1 MVNNI
6 SFMVMSKNIDKI
18 KDTRVNCY
26 SVMTQ
31 FQVEEYL
38 KMVKSAFENRGG
50 LEGQRD
56 TLKTNTAIRIRKRMI
71 KDIEAGAVLPP
82 IVIGVIIPQ
91 DNFAIIE
98 QLEDNNAFLE
108 FINKIP
114 EDSISIIDGMQRTK
128 ALSVALK
135 DNANICNHKIRV
147 EFWIASQ
154 INSLIYRMLVL
165 NTGQAPWEIRRQIET
180 VFQGIIKELKEKFSE
195 IEIITL
201 TDKNHKNK
209 RSSPGQFQS
218 DDIIELFLV
227 FGAKKVKIDIAEK
240 VAEEFIKLDFI
251 GSISNPNFA
260 NIFYE
265 VMFYLYKFDQAISR
279 YRNGDI
285 EGYFQEGK
293 DLFSS
298 QSACIGFVTALAF
311 SILGRPGN
319 DYKPEE
325 QNQKWQDIK
334 NKTDVLLTK
343 IENLSNDEIGNF
355 LDFPTLNE
363 LISKKPG
370 RKNFFEREFFLQAF
384 NLLISEKFNIDNMTQ
399 CWRALY

>member
-1 MVNNI
+1 
-6 SFMVMSKNIDKI
+6 MSKNIDII

-31 FQVEEYL
+31 FQVGEYL
-38 KMVKSAFENRGG
+38 KRVKNAFENRGG

-56 TLKTNTAIRIRKRMI
+56 TLKTNTAIRIRKTMI

-135 DNANICNHKIRV
+135 DNANICDHEIRV

-165 NTGQAPWEIRRQIET
+165 NTGQVPWDIRRQIET
-180 VFQGIIKELKEKFSE
+180 VFQGIIKELKEKFPV
-195 IEIITL
+195 IEIIPI

-209 RSSPGQFQS
+209 RSSPGQFKS

-227 FGAKKVKIDIAEK
+227 FGAKKVKIDIPERL
-240 VAEEFIKLDFI
+240 AEEFIRLDFI
-251 GSISNPNFA
+251 SSTSNPNLT

-279 YRNGDI
+279 YQNEEI
-285 EGYFQEGK
+285 QGYFQKGK

-298 QSACIGFVTALAF
+298 QPACVGFVTALAF

-319 DYKPEE
+319 DYEPEE

-334 NKTDVLLTK
+334 NNTDILLTK
-343 IENLSNDEIGNF
+343 IDKLSNDEIGNF

-363 LISKKPG
+363 LISKKTG
-370 RKNFFEREFFLQAF
+370 RKDFFEREFFLQAF

>member
-18 KDTRVNCY
+18 KDRRVDCY

-31 FQVEEYL
+31 FQVGEYL
-38 KMVKSAFENRGG
+38 KMVKNAFENRGG

-91 DNFAIIE
+91 DNLAIIE

-128 ALSVALK
+128 ALSVALE
-135 DNANICNHKIRV
+135 DNANICDHEIRV

-240 VAEEFIKLDFI
+240 VAEEFIRLDFI
-251 GSISNPNFA
+251 SSTSNPNLT

-265 VMFYLYKFDQAISR
+265 VMFCLYKFDQAISR
-279 YRNGDI
+279 YQNEEI
-285 EGYFQEGK
+285 QGYFQKGK

-298 QSACIGFVTALAF
+298 QPACVGFVTALAF

-319 DYKPEE
+319 DYEPEE

-334 NKTDVLLTK
+334 NNTDILLTK
-343 IENLSNDEIGNF
+343 IDKLSNDEIGNF

-363 LISKKPG
+363 LISKKTG
-370 RKNFFEREFFLQAF
+370 RKDFFEREFFLQAF

>member
-6 SFMVMSKNIDKI
+6 SFMVMNKNIDII

-38 KMVKSAFENRGG
+38 KRVKNAFENRGG

-71 KDIEAGAVLPP
+71 KDIETGAVLPP

-165 NTGQAPWEIRRQIET
+165 NTGQVPWDIRRQIET
-180 VFQGIIKELKEKFSE
+180 VFQGIIKELKEKFHV

-201 TDKNHKNK
+201 TDRNHKNK
-209 RSSPGQFQS
+209 RSSPGQFKS

-227 FGAKKVKIDIAEK
+227 FGAKKVKIDIPERL
-240 VAEEFIKLDFI
+240 AEEFTRLDFI
-251 GSISNPNFA
+251 SSTSNPNLT

-279 YRNGDI
+279 YQNEEI
-285 EGYFQEGK
+285 QGYFQKGQ

-298 QSACIGFVTALAF
+298 QPACVGFVTALAF

-319 DYKPEE
+319 DYEPEE

-334 NKTDVLLTK
+334 NKTDTLLTK
-343 IENLSNDEIGNF
+343 INNLNPDEIGDF

-363 LISKKPG
+363 LISKKLG
-370 RKNFFEREFFLQAF
+370 RKDFFEREFFLQAF

>member
-18 KDTRVNCY
+18 KDRRVDCY

-128 ALSVALK
+128 ALSVALE
-135 DNANICNHKIRV
+135 DNANICDHKIRV

-165 NTGQAPWEIRRQIET
+165 NTGQVPWDIRRQIET
-180 VFQGIIKELKEKFSE
+180 VFQGIIKELKEKFPV

-201 TDKNHKNK
+201 TDKNYKNK
-209 RSSPGQFQS
+209 RSGPGQFQS

-227 FGAKKVKIDIAEK
+227 FGAKKVKIDIPERL
-240 VAEEFIKLDFI
+240 AEEFIRLDFI
-251 GSISNPNFA
+251 SSTSNPNLT

-279 YRNGDI
+279 YQNEEI
-285 EGYFQEGK
+285 QGYFQKGK

-298 QSACIGFVTALAF
+298 QPACVGFVTALAF

-319 DYKPEE
+319 DYEPEE

-334 NKTDVLLTK
+334 NNTNILLTK
-343 IENLSNDEIGNF
+343 IDKLSNDEIGNF

-363 LISKKPG
+363 LISKKTG
-370 RKNFFEREFFLQAF
+370 RKDFFEREFFLQAF

>member
-6 SFMVMSKNIDKI
+6 SFMVMSKNIDRI
-18 KDTRVNCY
+18 KDTRVDCY

-71 KDIEAGAVLPP
+71 QDIEAGAVLPP

-114 EDSISIIDGMQRTK
+114 EDSISIIDGMQRTT

-165 NTGQAPWEIRRQIET
+165 NTGQVPWDIRRQIET
-180 VFQGIIKELKEKFSE
+180 VFKGIIKELQEKFPV
-195 IEIITL
+195 IKIITL
-201 TDKNHKNK
+201 TDKHHKNK

-227 FGAKKVKIDIAEK
+227 FGARKVKIDIPEK
-240 VAEEFIKLDFI
+240 LAEEFMRLDFI
-251 GSISNPNFA
+251 SSTSNPNFA

-279 YRNGDI
+279 YQNEEI
-285 EGYFQEGK
+285 QGYFQKGQ

-298 QSACIGFVTALAF
+298 QPACVGFVTALAF

-319 DYKPEE
+319 DYKPED

-334 NKTDVLLTK
+334 NKTDILLTK

>member
-1 MVNNI
+1 MN
-6 SFMVMSKNIDKI
+6 KNIDII

-38 KMVKSAFENRGG
+38 KRVKNAFENRGG

-71 KDIEAGAVLPP
+71 KDIETGAVLPP

-165 NTGQAPWEIRRQIET
+165 NTGQVPWDIRRQIET
-180 VFQGIIKELKEKFSE
+180 VFQGIIKELKEKFHV

-201 TDKNHKNK
+201 TDRNHKNK
-209 RSSPGQFQS
+209 RSSPGQFKS

-227 FGAKKVKIDIAEK
+227 FGAKKVKIDIPERL
-240 VAEEFIKLDFI
+240 AEEFTRLDFI
-251 GSISNPNFA
+251 SSTSNPNLT

-279 YRNGDI
+279 YQNEEI
-285 EGYFQEGK
+285 QGYFQKGQ

-298 QSACIGFVTALAF
+298 QPACVGFVTALAF

-319 DYKPEE
+319 DYEPEE

-334 NKTDVLLTK
+334 NKTDTLLTK
-343 IENLSNDEIGNF
+343 INNLNPDEIGDF

-363 LISKKPG
+363 LISKKLG
-370 RKNFFEREFFLQAF
+370 RKDFFEREFFLQAF

>member
-1 MVNNI
+1 
-6 SFMVMSKNIDKI
+6 MVMSKNIDII

-38 KMVKSAFENRGG
+38 KRVKNAFENRGG

-91 DNFAIIE
+91 DDFAIIE

-114 EDSISIIDGMQRTK
+114 GDSISIIDGMQRTK

-165 NTGQAPWEIRRQIET
+165 NTGQVPWEIRRQIET
-180 VFQGIIKELKEKFSE
+180 VFQGIIKELKEKFPV

-209 RSSPGQFQS
+209 RSSPGQFQA

-227 FGAKKVKIDIAEK
+227 FGAKKVKIDIPERL
-240 VAEEFIKLDFI
+240 AEEFIRLDFI
-251 GSISNPNFA
+251 SSTSNPNFV

-265 VMFYLYKFDQAISR
+265 VMLYLYKFDQAISR
-279 YRNGDI
+279 YQNEEI
-285 EGYFQEGK
+285 QGYFQKGK

-298 QSACIGFVTALAF
+298 QPACVGFVTALAF

-334 NKTDVLLTK
+334 NKTDILLTK
-343 IENLSNDEIGNF
+343 IDNLNNDEIGDF

-370 RKNFFEREFFLQAF
+370 RKDFFEREFFLQAF

>member
-1 MVNNI
+1 
-6 SFMVMSKNIDKI
+6 MVMSKNIDKI

-38 KMVKSAFENRGG
+38 KMVKNAFENRGG

-135 DNANICNHKIRV
+135 DNANICDHEIRV

-165 NTGQAPWEIRRQIET
+165 NTGQVPWDIRRQIET

-227 FGAKKVKIDIAEK
+227 FGAKKVKIDIPERL
-240 VAEEFIKLDFI
+240 AEEFIRLDFI
-251 GSISNPNFA
+251 SSTSNPNLT

-265 VMFYLYKFDQAISR
+265 VMFCLYKFDQAISR
-279 YRNGDI
+279 YQNEEI
-285 EGYFQEGK
+285 QGYFQKGK

-298 QSACIGFVTALAF
+298 QPACVGFVTALAF

-319 DYKPEE
+319 DYEPEE

-334 NKTDVLLTK
+334 NNTDILLTK
-343 IENLSNDEIGNF
+343 IDKLSNDEIGNF

-363 LISKKPG
+363 LISKKTG
-370 RKNFFEREFFLQAF
+370 RKDFFEREFFLQAF

>member
-1 MVNNI
+1 
-6 SFMVMSKNIDKI
+6 
-18 KDTRVNCY
+18 
-26 SVMTQ
+26 
-31 FQVEEYL
+31 
-38 KMVKSAFENRGG
+38 
-50 LEGQRD
+50 
-56 TLKTNTAIRIRKRMI
+56 MI

-135 DNANICNHKIRV
+135 DNANICDHEIRV
-147 EFWIASQ
+147 EFWISSQ

-209 RSSPGQFQS
+209 RSSPGQFKS

-227 FGAKKVKIDIAEK
+227 FGAKKVKIDIPERL
-240 VAEEFIKLDFI
+240 AEEFIRLDFI
-251 GSISNPNFA
+251 SSTSNPNLT

-265 VMFYLYKFDQAISR
+265 VMFCLYKFDQVISR
-279 YRNGDI
+279 YQNEEI
-285 EGYFQEGK
+285 QGYFQKGK

-298 QSACIGFVTALAF
+298 QPACVGFVTALAF

-319 DYKPEE
+319 DYEPEE

-334 NKTDVLLTK
+334 NNTDILLTK
-343 IENLSNDEIGNF
+343 IDKLSNDEIGNF

-363 LISKKPG
+363 LISKKTG
-370 RKNFFEREFFLQAF
+370 RKDFFEREFFLQAF

>member
-1 MVNNI
+1 
-6 SFMVMSKNIDKI
+6 MVMSKNIDKI

-38 KMVKSAFENRGG
+38 KMVKNAFENRGG

-135 DNANICNHKIRV
+135 DNANICDHEIRV

-227 FGAKKVKIDIAEK
+227 FGAKKVKIDIPERL
-240 VAEEFIKLDFI
+240 AEEFIRLDFI
-251 GSISNPNFA
+251 SSTSNPNLT

-265 VMFYLYKFDQAISR
+265 VMFCLYKFDQAISR
-279 YRNGDI
+279 YQNEEI
-285 EGYFQEGK
+285 QGYFQKGK

-298 QSACIGFVTALAF
+298 QPACVGFVTALAF

-319 DYKPEE
+319 DYEPEE

-334 NKTDVLLTK
+334 NNTDILLTK
-343 IENLSNDEIGNF
+343 IDKLSNDEIGNF

-363 LISKKPG
+363 LISKKTG
-370 RKNFFEREFFLQAF
+370 RKDFFEREFFLQAF

>member
-1 MVNNI
+1 
-6 SFMVMSKNIDKI
+6 MVMSKNIDKI

-38 KMVKSAFENRGG
+38 KMVKNAFENRGG

-135 DNANICNHKIRV
+135 DNANICDHEIRV

-209 RSSPGQFQS
+209 RSSPGQFKS

-227 FGAKKVKIDIAEK
+227 FGAKKVKIDIPERL
-240 VAEEFIKLDFI
+240 AEEFIRLDFI
-251 GSISNPNFA
+251 SSTSNPNLT

-265 VMFYLYKFDQAISR
+265 VMFCLYKFDQAISR
-279 YRNGDI
+279 YQNEEI
-285 EGYFQEGK
+285 QGYFQKGK

-298 QSACIGFVTALAF
+298 QPACVGFVTALAF

-319 DYKPEE
+319 DYEPEE

-334 NKTDVLLTK
+334 NNTDILLTK
-343 IENLSNDEIGNF
+343 IDKLSNDEIGNF

-363 LISKKPG
+363 LISKKTG
-370 RKNFFEREFFLQAF
+370 RKDFFEREFFLQAF

>member
-1 MVNNI
+1 
-6 SFMVMSKNIDKI
+6 MSKNIDKI
-18 KDTRVNCY
+18 KDRRVDCY

-31 FQVEEYL
+31 FQVGEYL

-91 DNFAIIE
+91 DNLAIIE

-128 ALSVALK
+128 ALSVALE
-135 DNANICNHKIRV
+135 DNANICDHEIRV

-165 NTGQAPWEIRRQIET
+165 NTGQVPWDIRRQIET
-180 VFQGIIKELKEKFSE
+180 VFQGIIKELKEKFPV
-195 IEIITL
+195 IEIIPI

-209 RSSPGQFQS
+209 RSSPGQFKS

-227 FGAKKVKIDIAEK
+227 FGAKKVKIDIPERL
-240 VAEEFIKLDFI
+240 AEEFIRLDFI
-251 GSISNPNFA
+251 SSTSNPNLT

-265 VMFYLYKFDQAISR
+265 VMFCLYKFDQAISR
-279 YRNGDI
+279 YQNEEI
-285 EGYFQEGK
+285 QGYFQKGK

-298 QSACIGFVTALAF
+298 QPACVGFVTALAF

-319 DYKPEE
+319 DYEPEE

-334 NKTDVLLTK
+334 NNTDILLTK
-343 IENLSNDEIGNF
+343 IDKLSNDEIGNF

-363 LISKKPG
+363 LISKKTG
-370 RKNFFEREFFLQAF
+370 RKDFFEREFFLQAF

>member
-18 KDTRVNCY
+18 KDRRVDCY

-31 FQVEEYL
+31 FQVGEYL

-135 DNANICNHKIRV
+135 DNANICDHEIRV

-165 NTGQAPWEIRRQIET
+165 NTGQVPWEIRRQIET
-180 VFQGIIKELKEKFSE
+180 VFQGIIKELKEKFPV

-201 TDKNHKNK
+201 TDKNYKNK

-227 FGAKKVKIDIAEK
+227 FGAKKVKIDIPERL
-240 VAEEFIKLDFI
+240 AEEFIRLDFI
-251 GSISNPNFA
+251 SSTSNPNLT

-265 VMFYLYKFDQAISR
+265 VMFCLYKFDQAISR
-279 YRNGDI
+279 YQNEEI
-285 EGYFQEGK
+285 QGYFQKGK

-298 QSACIGFVTALAF
+298 QPACVGFVTALAF

-319 DYKPEE
+319 DYEPEE

-334 NKTDVLLTK
+334 NNTDILLTK
-343 IENLSNDEIGNF
+343 IDKLSNDEIGNF

-363 LISKKPG
+363 LISKKTG
-370 RKNFFEREFFLQAF
+370 RKDFFEREFFLQAF

>member
-1 MVNNI
+1 
-6 SFMVMSKNIDKI
+6 MVMSKNIDKI

-31 FQVEEYL
+31 FQVGEYL

-91 DNFAIIE
+91 DNLAIIE

-135 DNANICNHKIRV
+135 DNANICDHEIRV

-165 NTGQAPWEIRRQIET
+165 NTGQVPWDIRRQIET
-180 VFQGIIKELKEKFSE
+180 VFQGIIKELKEKFPV
-195 IEIITL
+195 IEIIPI

-209 RSSPGQFQS
+209 RSSPGQFKS

-227 FGAKKVKIDIAEK
+227 FGAKKVKIDIPERL
-240 VAEEFIKLDFI
+240 AEEFIRLDFI
-251 GSISNPNFA
+251 SSTSNPNLT

-265 VMFYLYKFDQAISR
+265 VMFCLYKFDQAISR
-279 YRNGDI
+279 YQNEEI
-285 EGYFQEGK
+285 QGYFQKGK

-298 QSACIGFVTALAF
+298 QPACVGFVTALAF

-319 DYKPEE
+319 DYEPEE

-334 NKTDVLLTK
+334 NNTDILLTK
-343 IENLSNDEIGNF
+343 IDKLSNDEIGNF

-363 LISKKPG
+363 LISKKTG
-370 RKNFFEREFFLQAF
+370 RKDFFEREFFLQAF

>member
-1 MVNNI
+1 
-6 SFMVMSKNIDKI
+6 MVMSKNIDKI
-18 KDTRVNCY
+18 KDRRVDCY

-31 FQVEEYL
+31 FQVGEYL

-91 DNFAIIE
+91 DNLAIIE

-128 ALSVALK
+128 ALSVALE
-135 DNANICNHKIRV
+135 DNANICDHEIRV

-165 NTGQAPWEIRRQIET
+165 NTGQVPWDIRRQIET
-180 VFQGIIKELKEKFSE
+180 VFQGIIKELKEKFPV

-201 TDKNHKNK
+201 TDKNYKNK
-209 RSSPGQFQS
+209 RSGPGQFQS

-240 VAEEFIKLDFI
+240 IAEEFLRLDFI

-265 VMFYLYKFDQAISR
+265 VMFYLYKFDIAISR
-279 YRNGDI
+279 YQNEEI
-285 EGYFQEGK
+285 QGYFQKGK
-293 DLFSS
+293 DLFSN

-319 DYKPEE
+319 DYNAEE

-334 NKTDVLLTK
+334 NKSDILLIK
-343 IENLSNDEIGNF
+343 IDNLSNDEIGDF

-370 RKNFFEREFFLQAF
+370 RKDSFEREFFLQAF

>member
-6 SFMVMSKNIDKI
+6 SFMVMNKNIDKI

-31 FQVEEYL
+31 FQVGEYL
-38 KMVKSAFENRGG
+38 KRVKNAFENRGG

-135 DNANICNHKIRV
+135 DNANICDHEIRV

-165 NTGQAPWEIRRQIET
+165 NTGQVPWDIRRQIET
-180 VFQGIIKELKEKFSE
+180 VFQGIIKELKEKFPV
-195 IEIITL
+195 IEIIPI

-209 RSSPGQFQS
+209 RSSPGQFKS

-227 FGAKKVKIDIAEK
+227 FGAKKVKIDIPERL
-240 VAEEFIKLDFI
+240 AEEFIRLDFI
-251 GSISNPNFA
+251 SSTSNPNLT

-265 VMFYLYKFDQAISR
+265 VMFCLYKFDQVISR
-279 YRNGDI
+279 YQNEEI
-285 EGYFQEGK
+285 QGYFQKGK

-298 QSACIGFVTALAF
+298 QPACVGFVTAMALT
-311 SILGRPGN
+311 ILGRPGN
-319 DYKPEE
+319 EYTAEK
-325 QNQKWQDIK
+325 QNQKWQEIK
-334 NKTDVLLTK
+334 INADRLLQK
-343 IENLSNDEIGNF
+343 LSNLNNQQIGEF
-355 LDFPTLNE
+355 LDFFTLNE
-363 LISKKPG
+363 LINKKPA
-370 RKNFFEREFFLQAF
+370 KSN
-384 NLLISEKFNIDNMTQ
+384 D
-399 CWRALY
+399 LYEPNPAA

>member
-1 MVNNI
+1 
-6 SFMVMSKNIDKI
+6 MVMSKNIDKI
-18 KDTRVNCY
+18 KDTRVTCY

-38 KMVKSAFENRGG
+38 KMVKNAFENRGG

-135 DNANICNHKIRV
+135 DNANICDHEIRV

-165 NTGQAPWEIRRQIET
+165 NTGQVPWDIRRQIET
-180 VFQGIIKELKEKFSE
+180 VFQGIIKELKEKFPV
-195 IEIITL
+195 IEIIPI

-209 RSSPGQFQS
+209 RSSPGQFKS

-227 FGAKKVKIDIAEK
+227 FGAKKVKIDIPERL
-240 VAEEFIKLDFI
+240 AEEFIRLDFI
-251 GSISNPNFA
+251 SSTSNPNLT

-265 VMFYLYKFDQAISR
+265 VMFCLYKFDQAISR
-279 YRNGDI
+279 YQNEEI
-285 EGYFQEGK
+285 QGYFQKGK

-298 QSACIGFVTALAF
+298 QPACVGFVTALAF

-319 DYKPEE
+319 DYEPEE

-334 NKTDVLLTK
+334 NNTDILLTK
-343 IENLSNDEIGNF
+343 IDKLSNDEIGNF

-363 LISKKPG
+363 LISKKTG
-370 RKNFFEREFFLQAF
+370 RKDFFEREFFLQAF

>member
-31 FQVEEYL
+31 FQVGEYL
-38 KMVKSAFENRGG
+38 KRVKNAFENRGG

-128 ALSVALK
+128 ALSVALE
-135 DNANICNHKIRV
+135 DNANICDHKIRV

-165 NTGQAPWEIRRQIET
+165 NTGQVPWDIRRQIET
-180 VFQGIIKELKEKFSE
+180 VFQGIIKELKEKFPV
-195 IEIITL
+195 IEIIPI

-209 RSSPGQFQS
+209 RSSPGQFKS

-227 FGAKKVKIDIAEK
+227 FGARKVKIDIPERL
-240 VAEEFIKLDFI
+240 AEEFIRLDFI
-251 GSISNPNFA
+251 SSTSNPNLT

-279 YRNGDI
+279 YQNEEI
-285 EGYFQEGK
+285 QGYFQKGK

-298 QSACIGFVTALAF
+298 QPA
-311 SILGRPGN
+311 
-319 DYKPEE
+319 
-325 QNQKWQDIK
+325 
-334 NKTDVLLTK
+334 
-343 IENLSNDEIGNF
+343 
-355 LDFPTLNE
+355 
-363 LISKKPG
+363 
-370 RKNFFEREFFLQAF
+370 
-384 NLLISEKFNIDNMTQ
+384 
-399 CWRALY
+399 

>member
-1 MVNNI
+1 
-6 SFMVMSKNIDKI
+6 MVMNKNIDII

-38 KMVKSAFENRGG
+38 KRVKNAFENRGG

-71 KDIEAGAVLPP
+71 KDIETGAVLPP

-165 NTGQAPWEIRRQIET
+165 NTGQVPWDIRRQIET
-180 VFQGIIKELKEKFSE
+180 VFQGIIKELKEKFHV

-201 TDKNHKNK
+201 TDRNHKNK
-209 RSSPGQFQS
+209 RSSPGQFKS

-227 FGAKKVKIDIAEK
+227 FGAKKVKIDIPERL
-240 VAEEFIKLDFI
+240 AEEFTRLDFI
-251 GSISNPNFA
+251 SSTSNPNLT

-279 YRNGDI
+279 YQNEEI
-285 EGYFQEGK
+285 QGYFQKGQ

-298 QSACIGFVTALAF
+298 QPACVGFVTALAF

-319 DYKPEE
+319 DYEPEE

-334 NKTDVLLTK
+334 NKTDILLTK
-343 IENLSNDEIGNF
+343 INNLNPDEIGDF

-363 LISKKPG
+363 LISKKLG
-370 RKNFFEREFFLQAF
+370 RKDFFEREFFLQAF

>member
-6 SFMVMSKNIDKI
+6 SFMVMNKNIDII

-38 KMVKSAFENRGG
+38 KRVKNAFENRGG

-71 KDIEAGAVLPP
+71 KDIETGAVLPP

-165 NTGQAPWEIRRQIET
+165 NTGQVPWDIRRQIET
-180 VFQGIIKELKEKFSE
+180 VFQGIIKELKEKFPV
-195 IEIITL
+195 IEIIAL

-240 VAEEFIKLDFI
+240 VAEEFIRLDFI

-265 VMFYLYKFDQAISR
+265 VMFYLYKFDIAISR

-298 QSACIGFVTALAF
+298 QPACVGFVTALAF

-334 NKTDVLLTK
+334 NNTDILLTK
-343 IENLSNDEIGNF
+343 IDKLSNDEIGNF

>member
-1 MVNNI
+1 
-6 SFMVMSKNIDKI
+6 MVMNKNIDKI

-31 FQVEEYL
+31 FQVGEYL
-38 KMVKSAFENRGG
+38 KRVKNAFENRGG

-71 KDIEAGAVLPP
+71 QDIEAGAVLPP

-135 DNANICNHKIRV
+135 DNANICDHEIRV

-165 NTGQAPWEIRRQIET
+165 NTGQVPWDIRRQIET
-180 VFQGIIKELKEKFSE
+180 VFQGIIKELKEKFPV
-195 IEIITL
+195 IEIIAL

-227 FGAKKVKIDIAEK
+227 FGAKKVKIDIPERL
-240 VAEEFIKLDFI
+240 AEEFIRLDFI
-251 GSISNPNFA
+251 SSTSNPNLT

-265 VMFYLYKFDQAISR
+265 VMFCLYKFDQVISR
-279 YRNGDI
+279 YQNEEI
-285 EGYFQEGK
+285 QGYFQKGK

-298 QSACIGFVTALAF
+298 QPACVGFVTALAF

-319 DYKPEE
+319 DYEPEE

-343 IENLSNDEIGNF
+343 IANLNNDEIGDF

-370 RKNFFEREFFLQAF
+370 RKDFFERDFFLQAF

>member
-1 MVNNI
+1 
-6 SFMVMSKNIDKI
+6 MVMNKNIDII

-38 KMVKSAFENRGG
+38 KRVKNAFENRGG

-71 KDIEAGAVLPP
+71 KDIETGAVLPP

-165 NTGQAPWEIRRQIET
+165 NTGQVPWDIRRQIET
-180 VFQGIIKELKEKFSE
+180 VFQGIIKELKEKFHV

-201 TDKNHKNK
+201 TDRNHKNK
-209 RSSPGQFQS
+209 RSSPGQFKS

-227 FGAKKVKIDIAEK
+227 FGAKKVKIDIPERL
-240 VAEEFIKLDFI
+240 AEEFTRLDFI
-251 GSISNPNFA
+251 SSTSNPNLT

-279 YRNGDI
+279 YQNEEI
-285 EGYFQEGK
+285 QGYFQKGQ

-298 QSACIGFVTALAF
+298 QPACVGFVTALAF

-319 DYKPEE
+319 DYEPEE

-334 NKTDVLLTK
+334 NKTDTLLTK
-343 IENLSNDEIGNF
+343 INNLNPDEIGDF

-363 LISKKPG
+363 LISKKLG
-370 RKNFFEREFFLQAF
+370 RKDFFEREFFLQAF

>member
-38 KMVKSAFENRGG
+38 KMVKNAFENRGG

-135 DNANICNHKIRV
+135 DNANICDHEIRV

-209 RSSPGQFQS
+209 RSSPGQFKS

-227 FGAKKVKIDIAEK
+227 FGAKKVKIDIPERL
-240 VAEEFIKLDFI
+240 AEEFIRLDFI
-251 GSISNPNFA
+251 SSTSNPNLT

-265 VMFYLYKFDQAISR
+265 VMFCLYKFDQAISR
-279 YRNGDI
+279 YQNEEI
-285 EGYFQEGK
+285 QGYFQKGK

-298 QSACIGFVTALAF
+298 QPACVGFVTALAF

-319 DYKPEE
+319 DYEPEE

-334 NKTDVLLTK
+334 NNTDILLTK
-343 IENLSNDEIGNF
+343 IDKLSNDEIGNF

-363 LISKKPG
+363 LISKKTG
-370 RKNFFEREFFLQAF
+370 RKDFFEREFFLQAF

>member
-38 KMVKSAFENRGG
+38 KMVKNAFENRGG

-135 DNANICNHKIRV
+135 DNANICDHEIRV

-165 NTGQAPWEIRRQIET
+165 NTGQVPWDIRRQIET

-209 RSSPGQFQS
+209 RSSPGQFKS

-227 FGAKKVKIDIAEK
+227 FGAKKVKIDIPERL
-240 VAEEFIKLDFI
+240 AEEFIRLDFI
-251 GSISNPNFA
+251 SSTSNPNLT

-265 VMFYLYKFDQAISR
+265 VMFCLYKFDQAISR
-279 YRNGDI
+279 YQNEEI
-285 EGYFQEGK
+285 QGYFQKGK

-298 QSACIGFVTALAF
+298 QPACVGFVTALAF

-319 DYKPEE
+319 DYEPEE

-334 NKTDVLLTK
+334 NNTDILLTK
-343 IENLSNDEIGNF
+343 IDKLSNDEIGNF

-363 LISKKPG
+363 LISKKTG
-370 RKNFFEREFFLQAF
+370 RKDFFEREFFLQAF

>member
-1 MVNNI
+1 
-6 SFMVMSKNIDKI
+6 MVMSKNIDKI

-38 KMVKSAFENRGG
+38 KMVKNAFENRGG

-56 TLKTNTAIRIRKRMI
+56 TLKTNTAIRIRKRMT

-135 DNANICNHKIRV
+135 DNANICDHEIRV

-165 NTGQAPWEIRRQIET
+165 NTGQVPWEIRRQIET

-209 RSSPGQFQS
+209 RSSPGQFKS

-227 FGAKKVKIDIAEK
+227 FGAKKVKIDIPERL
-240 VAEEFIKLDFI
+240 AEEFIRLDFI
-251 GSISNPNFA
+251 SSTSNPNLT

-265 VMFYLYKFDQAISR
+265 VMFCLYKFDQAISR
-279 YRNGDI
+279 YQNEEI
-285 EGYFQEGK
+285 QGYFQKGK

-298 QSACIGFVTALAF
+298 QPACVGFVTALAF

-319 DYKPEE
+319 DYEPEE

-334 NKTDVLLTK
+334 NNTDILLTK
-343 IENLSNDEIGNF
+343 IDKLSNDEIGNF

-363 LISKKPG
+363 LISKKTG
-370 RKNFFEREFFLQAF
+370 RKDFFEREFFLQAF

>member
-18 KDTRVNCY
+18 KDRRVDCY

-128 ALSVALK
+128 ALSVALE
-135 DNANICNHKIRV
+135 DNANICDHEIRV

-180 VFQGIIKELKEKFSE
+180 VFQGIIKELKEKFPV
-195 IEIITL
+195 IEIIPI

-209 RSSPGQFQS
+209 RSSPGQFKS

-227 FGAKKVKIDIAEK
+227 FGARKVKIDIPERL
-240 VAEEFIKLDFI
+240 AEEFIRLDFI
-251 GSISNPNFA
+251 SSTSNPNLT

-265 VMFYLYKFDQAISR
+265 VMFCLYKFDQVISR
-279 YRNGDI
+279 YQNEEI
-285 EGYFQEGK
+285 QGYFQKGK

-298 QSACIGFVTALAF
+298 QPACVGFVTALAF

-319 DYKPEE
+319 DYEPEE

-334 NKTDVLLTK
+334 NKTDILLTK
-343 IENLSNDEIGNF
+343 IDKLSNDEIGNF

-363 LISKKPG
+363 LISKKTG
-370 RKNFFEREFFLQAF
+370 RKDFFEREFFLQAF

>member
-1 MVNNI
+1 MN
-6 SFMVMSKNIDKI
+6 KNIDKI

-31 FQVEEYL
+31 FQVGEYL
-38 KMVKSAFENRGG
+38 KRVKNAFENRGG

-135 DNANICNHKIRV
+135 DNANICDHEIRV

-165 NTGQAPWEIRRQIET
+165 NTGQAPWDIRRQIET
-180 VFQGIIKELKEKFSE
+180 VFQGIIKELKEKFPV
-195 IEIITL
+195 IEIIPI

-209 RSSPGQFQS
+209 RSSPGQFKS

-227 FGAKKVKIDIAEK
+227 FGAKKVKIDIPERL
-240 VAEEFIKLDFI
+240 AEEFIRLDFI
-251 GSISNPNFA
+251 SSTSNPNLT

-265 VMFYLYKFDQAISR
+265 VMFCLYKFDQAISR
-279 YRNGDI
+279 YQNEEI
-285 EGYFQEGK
+285 QGYFQKGK

-298 QSACIGFVTALAF
+298 QPACVGFVTALAF

-319 DYKPEE
+319 DYEPEE
-325 QNQKWQDIK
+325 QNKKWQDIK
-334 NKTDVLLTK
+334 NNTDILLTK
-343 IENLSNDEIGNF
+343 IDKLSNDEIGNF

-363 LISKKPG
+363 LISKKTG
-370 RKNFFEREFFLQAF
+370 RKDFFEREFFLQAF

>member
-1 MVNNI
+1 
-6 SFMVMSKNIDKI
+6 
-18 KDTRVNCY
+18 
-26 SVMTQ
+26 
-31 FQVEEYL
+31 
-38 KMVKSAFENRGG
+38 
-50 LEGQRD
+50 
-56 TLKTNTAIRIRKRMI
+56 
-71 KDIEAGAVLPP
+71 
-82 IVIGVIIPQ
+82 VIIPQ

-135 DNANICNHKIRV
+135 DNANICDHEIRV

-165 NTGQAPWEIRRQIET
+165 NTGQVPWDIRRQIET
-180 VFQGIIKELKEKFSE
+180 VFQGIIKELKEKFPV
-195 IEIITL
+195 IEIIPI

-209 RSSPGQFQS
+209 RSSPGQFKS

-227 FGAKKVKIDIAEK
+227 FGAKKVKIDIPERL
-240 VAEEFIKLDFI
+240 AEEFIRLDFI
-251 GSISNPNFA
+251 SSTSNPNLT

-265 VMFYLYKFDQAISR
+265 VMFCLYKFDQAISR
-279 YRNGDI
+279 YQNEEI
-285 EGYFQEGK
+285 QGYFQKGK

-298 QSACIGFVTALAF
+298 QPACVGFVTALAF

-319 DYKPEE
+319 DYEPEE

-334 NKTDVLLTK
+334 NNTDILLTK
-343 IENLSNDEIGNF
+343 IDKLSNDEIGNF

-363 LISKKPG
+363 LISKKTG
-370 RKNFFEREFFLQAF
+370 RKDFFEREFFLQAF